1 MLTERF
7 KVSERRACKLL
18 DQNRSGLRKPLK
30 ERSDQEELIQDV
42 VKLASRYGRYG
53 YRRITALLR
62 SDGWRVNHKRVYRIW
77 RKEGLK
83 VPKKHSKRGRLWFD
97 NGSCMRKRPEFKNH
111 VWSYDFVAER
121 TKDGRP
127 IKMLNIIDEFSREC
141 LAIEV
146 KRRMRSKDVIEVLG
160 NLFLERGTPV
170 YIRSDNGPEFIANEL
185 KKWFKSLGVQPLYI
199 EPGSPWENG
208 YCESFNARL
217 RDELLNGEIF
227 YTLLEAKVV
236 IERWRRDYN
245 TIRPHSALG
254 YKPPAPE
261 AWIEEEKVV
270 T

>member
-1 MLTERF
+1 MARKKYTPENIIQLLRQAEILIGKGTSAEQAS
-7 KVSERRACKLL
+7 KSIGVSYQTFLRWRKEYGGMRTDQAKRLKELENENNRLKKIVAELEL
-18 DQNRSGLRKPLK
+18 DKHMLK

-97 NGSCMRKRPEFKNH
+97 NGSCIRKRPEFNNH

-121 TKDGRP
+121 TKDGRS

-146 KRRMRSKDVIEVLG
+146 KRRMKSKDVKEVLG

-170 YIRSDNGPEFIANEL
+170 YVRSDNGPEFIANEL
-185 KKWFKSLGVQPLYI
+185 KKWFKSLGVQPLYM
-199 EPGSPWENG
+199 EVHGRMATASHLML
-208 YCESFNARL
+208 A
-217 RDELLNGEIF
+217 
-227 YTLLEAKVV
+227 
-236 IERWRRDYN
+236 
-245 TIRPHSALG
+245 
-254 YKPPAPE
+254 
-261 AWIEEEKVV
+261 
-270 T
+270 